1 MRNGV
6 VDDID
11 DTLYVAIVL
20 ASELLLVTETR
31 DLLRLVEIRGLAF
44 VLRLIAFWLLLAL
57 KDML

>member
-1 MRNGV
+1 MRNCV

-20 ASELLLVTETR
+20 ASELLLVVVTR
-31 DLLRLVEIRGLAF
+31 DLLRLIEIRGLAF

>member
-11 DTLYVAIVL
+11 DTLHMAIIL
-20 ASELLLVTETR
+20 ASELLLVVVTR
-31 DLLRLVEIRGLAF
+31 DLLRLIEIRGLAF
-44 VLRLIAFWLLLAL
+44 VLRLIAFRLLLAL

>member
-20 ASELLLVTETR
+20 ASELLLVVVTR
-31 DLLRLVEIRGLAF
+31 DLLRLIEIRGLAF
-44 VLRLIAFWLLLAL
+44 VLSLIAFRLLLAL

>member
-11 DTLYVAIVL
+11 DTLYMAIIL
-20 ASELLLVTETR
+20 ASELLLVVVTR
-31 DLLRLVEIRGLAF
+31 DLLRLIEIRGLAF
-44 VLRLIAFWLLLAL
+44 VLRLIAFWLLLTL